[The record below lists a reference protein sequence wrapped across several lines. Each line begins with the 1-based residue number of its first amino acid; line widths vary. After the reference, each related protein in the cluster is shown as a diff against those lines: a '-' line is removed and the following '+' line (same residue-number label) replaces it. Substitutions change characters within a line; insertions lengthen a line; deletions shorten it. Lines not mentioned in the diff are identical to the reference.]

1 MPLGVRVSS
10 KRIAINT
17 LATYGRSVLA
27 MGMALF
33 SSRWVLNSLGQSDFG
48 LYSVVGSIIVFIVF
62 LNSVMAFV
70 AVITASVGRHH
81 PYRAV
86 GSS

>member
-1 MPLGVRVSS
+1 
-10 KRIAINT
+10 
-17 LATYGRSVLA
+17 

-62 LNSVMAFV
+62 LNSVMAF
-70 AVITASVGRHH
+70 ASVITASVGRPR